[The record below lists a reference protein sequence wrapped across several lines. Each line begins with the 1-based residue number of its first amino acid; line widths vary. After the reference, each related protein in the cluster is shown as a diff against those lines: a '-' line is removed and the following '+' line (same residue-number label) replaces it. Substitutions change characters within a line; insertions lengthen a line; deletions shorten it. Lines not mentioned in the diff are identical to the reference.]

1 MNKIRGKKIKIPG
14 MGTIVSIS
22 MQKIAYLEIIY
33 AFEILHAS
41 PHDPDFVGHHLTIF
55 VKNAHHVWL
64 LDEPKWVLEGTTS
77 LGKKTALRSNYKP
90 YFENLPLKTGLFKTN
105 HLEGPSF
112 IFLQLQKLEIESF
125 KIYRI

>member
-1 MNKIRGKKIKIPG
+1 
-14 MGTIVSIS
+14 

-77 LGKKTALRSNYKP
+77 LGKKTALRSNYRP
-90 YFENLPLKTGLFKTN
+90 YFET
-105 HLEGPSF
+105 LEGYNENLILVKNTTISEKSTV
-112 IFLQLQKLEIESF
+112 LVQSD
-125 KIYRI
+125 